1 MQIVVSYRAVDGYRA
16 KRKYK
21 SLAGARKYAVE
32 RVGPNPDFGSHYAVS
47 DDGVGVIEVDGC
59 SLKEL
64 FGIEPEID
72 WQAEAEA
79 AEAALRKAEAEA
91 NRAYY
96 EAEDARWAK
105 AYLALRPAGCVC
117 SEQQLNLVGCDC
129 DASNHPF

>member
-72 WQAEAEA
+72 WQAEA
-79 AEAALRKAEAEA
+79 